1 MAGNSVSDRMEMS
14 HLQQEAI
21 RRAREMQA
29 RAQIPPTY
37 VPPPPPPPQPRND
50 PPHPREEQM
59 PVHANRES
67 KKAPAGPLPNIPI
80 EGALEFL
87 MKDTERTMVL
97 ILLLILLE
105 EKADTSLIF
114 AMMYLLM

>member
-1 MAGNSVSDRMEMS
+1 MAGNSGSDRMEMN

-29 RAQIPPTY
+29 RAQIPPAY
-37 VPPPPPPPQPRND
+37 VPPPPPREKE
-50 PPHPREEQM
+50 PPHPRQEQM
-59 PVHANRES
+59 PVHQSQES
-67 KKAPAGPLPNIPI
+67 RKPPSGPLPDIPI

-87 MKDTERTMVL
+87 MKDTERTLIL

-105 EKADTSLIF
+105 EKSDTSLIF
-114 AMMYLLM
+114 AMMYLLV